1 MLYSP
6 SGGTE
11 LFETDYWRTIWGVE
25 VSVLH
30 FFRARWIILPRTAKL
45 PDQQMIVTLIENPVA
60 TALGNELISARIQ
73 MGIAKLTDEN
83 TILPDSKYAQIE
95 REKRYLLR
103 ELPADVNR
111 ADHHLQI
118 TDNYI
123 TGTRLRI
130 RKVRDPKTNKWVVKF
145 TQKFAPEDTDLSRT
159 NITNIYLNAI
169 EADTLAVFAS
179 NEIRK
184 NCYPFEFDGRRS
196 TIVVILGVLL
206 GLVLAETSFAD
217 DAEMDAFPLPSFAL
231 ADVTNNPAF
240 TGGKLCEM
248 TFDDIRKEVER
259 SGLLKS
265 KSAS

>member
-1 MLYSP
+1 M
-6 SGGTE
+6 
-11 LFETDYWRTIWGVE
+11 GV
-25 VSVLH
+25 
-30 FFRARWIILPRTAKL
+30 
-45 PDQQMIVTLIENPVA
+45 
-60 TALGNELISARIQ
+60 
-73 MGIAKLTDEN
+73 AKLTDFN
-83 TILPDSKYAQIE
+83 TLVPESKYARIE
-95 REKRYLLR
+95 RERRYLLQD
-103 ELPADVNR
+103 LPEGLTR

-118 TDNYI
+118 TDNYV

-130 RKVRDPKTNKWVVKF
+130 RKVRDPKTNKWIVKF

-217 DAEMDAFPLPSFAL
+217 DAEMDAFPL
-231 ADVTNNPAF
+231 
-240 TGGKLCEM
+240 
-248 TFDDIRKEVER
+248 
-259 SGLLKS
+259 
-265 KSAS
+265 